1 MPIYEYQCTSCGA
14 CFELLK
20 YLMVLQKC
28 ALLAV
33 IRKSGKLLSKVGFQL
48 KGTGWYETD
57 FKNKKNSKKSDKTD
71 TKNSGNSTSQKKAE
85 ASDKQKSNTSGKA
98 K

>member
-1 MPIYEYQCTSCGA
+1 MPTSCGHK
-14 CFELLK
+14 E
-20 YLMVLQKC
+20 V
-28 ALLAV
+28 
-33 IRKSGKLLSKVGFQL
+33 RKLLSKVGFQL

-57 FKNKKNSKKSDKTD
+57 FKNNKNSKKSDKTD